1 MKEKKLLN
9 IILFS
14 LLIFLTFIIIF
25 STILFFTGKTD
36 FRNKKNSHAV
46 VVARGQAELEKE
58 FSSFKQLGR
67 IRISLATDGSAQTL
81 IISPWFSYTKDDSEF
96 HEELSRKTKEIKNTI
111 IKYLSSRTK
120 EELQSMG
127 EEKIKEELKYLI
139 NNLLV
144 LNKIQQVYFSEYI
157 FLG

>member
-36 FRNKKNSHAV
+36 FRNKQNSHAV

-67 IRISLATDGSAQTL
+67 IRISLATDTSAQTL
-81 IISPWFSYTKDDSEF
+81 IITPWFSYTKDDSEF
-96 HEELSRKTKEIKNTI
+96 YEELSRKTKEIKNTI
-111 IKYLSSRTK
+111 IKYLSSHTK